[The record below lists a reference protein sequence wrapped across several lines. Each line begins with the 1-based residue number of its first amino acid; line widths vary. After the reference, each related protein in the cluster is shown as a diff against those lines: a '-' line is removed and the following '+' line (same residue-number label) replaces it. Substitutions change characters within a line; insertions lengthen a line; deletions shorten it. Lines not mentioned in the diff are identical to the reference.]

1 MAQMV
6 KNLPAMQ
13 ETWVW
18 SQNQD
23 PLEKGMAT
31 HSSILAWRIPW
42 TEKPG
47 RLQCMGSK
55 ELEMTERLSLFRI
68 ENCLFMD
75 CRKRRLKSVELRCV
89 AGSDWFKMP
98 ASGGYSWSPR
108 GGWDCQGESPC
119 WKAKRGAKDGALRNT
134 SIWSPE
140 EEKELSGKDSSGHRR
155 MLCVV
160 EASVLCNTFPVNTH
174 MFADGLIVSPHE
186 PGTIMSFGS

>member
-1 MAQMV
+1 MGQMV

-31 HSSILAWRIPW
+31 HSSILAWRIPS
-42 TEKPG
+42 TEEPG
-47 RLQCMGSK
+47 RLQCMGSQRVGNDWATFTFQDW
-55 ELEMTERLSLFRI
+55 ELSVYGLQQ
-68 ENCLFMD
+68 
-75 CRKRRLKSVELRCV
+75 RRLKSVELRCV

-98 ASGGYSWSPR
+98 ASGGYSWSPG

-119 WKAKRGAKDGALRNT
+119 WKAERGAKDGALRNT

-140 EEKELSGKDSSGHRR
+140 EEKELKGRKRSGQRR
-155 MLCVV
+155 MLSLV
-160 EASVLCNTFPVNTH
+160 EASVLCNTFPVYTQ
-174 MFADGLIVSPHE
+174 MFADGLIVSPHK
-186 PGTIMSFGS
+186 PGTPMSFGS